1 MTISELGVQVD
12 PRYFRNVLGNFPTG
26 VVAVTS
32 VDADGAPVGMAV
44 GSFTSVSLD
53 PPLVAFLP
61 DKSSSTFPKVRQSG
75 RFCVN
80 ILSARQQDVCRKLSQ
95 KGVDKFAALDWA
107 PSPTGLPRV
116 QGSIAWIDC
125 RIEDIHDAGDHHI
138 VVGRVSSLDVDEVD
152 SPLIFF
158 QGGYGRFASTSLT
171 APAEGDLFRPLS
183 YVDQARPVMAAVADD
198 LGVECCASTAIGDQL
213 VLIGSSM
220 SRTLHTSPH
229 TRLGQRMPWVPPLAL
244 PLIAWAD
251 QRTRDAWVARAGGAI
266 DSNLLTAVIE
276 RVRTRGWSMV
286 LRSQAQLR
294 FEKAVALLPLNDTT
308 GERAE
313 EVSQAASCLGLEG
326 YEPDAIE
333 PEGTYDARIISAPV
347 FDETGQPALLL
358 SLYQIPRG
366 LSGTQLLGCRDLLL
380 AAASE
385 VTTLIGGSQPEGG

>member
-1 MTISELGVQVD
+1 MTISELGAGIDQ
-12 PRYFRNVLGNFPTG
+12 RYFRNVLGNFPTG

-32 VDADGAPVGMAV
+32 VDTDGAPVGMAV
-44 GSFTSVSLD
+44 GSFTAVSLD

-80 ILSARQQDVCRKLSQ
+80 ILSARQQDVCRKLSL
-95 KGVDKFAALDWA
+95 KGVDKFAGLDWVHT
-107 PSPTGLPRV
+107 PQGLPRV
-116 QGSIAWIDC
+116 EGSIAWIDC
-125 RIEDIHDAGDHHI
+125 CIEDIHEAGDHYI
-138 VVGRVSSLDVDEVD
+138 VVGRVASLEVDEAD

-171 APAEGDLFRPLS
+171 APAEADLFRPLS
-183 YVDQARPVMAAVADD
+183 LVDRARPQMAALAED

-220 SRTLHTSPH
+220 SRNLRTSPH
-229 TRLGQRMPWVPPLAL
+229 KRLGQRMPWVPPLAL

-251 QRTRDAWVARAGGAI
+251 KRTKDAWVARGG
-266 DSNLLTAVIE
+266 DAVDRSQLAAAIE
-276 RVRTRGWSMV
+276 RVRDRGWSMV
-286 LRSQAQLR
+286 LRSTAQLQ
-294 FEKAVALLPLNDTT
+294 FEKAVARLPLTDATKDLADELT
-308 GERAE
+308 H
-313 EVSQAASCLGLEG
+313 AAAGLGLEG
-326 YEPDAIE
+326 YEPETIE
-333 PEGTYDARIISAPV
+333 PGATYDARIISAPI

-366 LSGTQLLGCRDLLL
+366 LSGSELLGCRDRLL

-385 VTTLIGGSQPEGG
+385 VTTLIGGRRPEEG

>member
-1 MTISELGVQVD
+1 MTISELGVQID
-12 PRYFRNVLGNFPTG
+12 PRYFRSVLGNFPTG

-95 KGVDKFAALDWA
+95 KGVDKFAGLDWA
-107 PSPTGLPRV
+107 PTPTGLPRV
-116 QGSIAWIDC
+116 EGSIAWIDC
-125 RIEDIHDAGDHHI
+125 CIDDIHDAGDHYI

-183 YVDQARPVMAAVADD
+183 YVDRARSVMAAVADD

-251 QRTRDAWVARAGGAI
+251 KRTTDAWVARAG
-266 DSNLLTAVIE
+266 DPSTA
-276 RVRTRGWSMV
+276 
-286 LRSQAQLR
+286 A
-294 FEKAVALLPLNDTT
+294 
-308 GERAE
+308 
-313 EVSQAASCLGLEG
+313 C
-326 YEPDAIE
+326 
-333 PEGTYDARIISAPV
+333 
-347 FDETGQPALLL
+347 
-358 SLYQIPRG
+358 
-366 LSGTQLLGCRDLLL
+366 
-380 AAASE
+380 
-385 VTTLIGGSQPEGG
+385 